1 MRNRKKLSGKA
12 WTSEDGYIKDG
23 LANPNKSQLIPR
35 IPRNEPY
42 IEFYM
47 KISV

>member
-1 MRNRKKLSGKA
+1 MRSHRKLARKA
-12 WTSEDGYIKDG
+12 WASEDGHIKDG
-23 LANPNKSQLIPR
+23 LAKPNMSQLMPR
-35 IPRNEPY
+35 IPRNKPY